1 MRRILGFLLQMFDE
15 GLEALQG
22 PCGGDGEEAA
32 LHIGPVAQKGNSEAS
47 CLGVESSRL
56 LIELMTAQGGVAL
69 PRDGA
74 FDASVTLPVVGE
86 ITSPSG
92 LFRERPNKMR

>member
-1 MRRILGFLLQMFDE
+1 MEVNVRRILGFLLQMFDE

-47 CLGVESSRL
+47 CLGVEEQQVADRVNDSPGW
-56 LIELMTAQGGVAL
+56 GGFTK
-69 PRDGA
+69 GWG
-74 FDASVTLPVVGE
+74 F
-86 ITSPSG
+86 
-92 LFRERPNKMR
+92 

>member
-1 MRRILGFLLQMFDE
+1 MEVTVRWILGFLLQMFDE
-15 GLEALQG
+15 GVEALQG

-56 LIELMTAQGGVAL
+56 LIGLKTAQGGVAL
-69 PRDGA
+69 PRDG
-74 FDASVTLPVVGE
+74 L
-86 ITSPSG
+86 
-92 LFRERPNKMR
+92 LMHL

>member
-22 PCGGDGEEAA
+22 PWGDGEEAA

-56 LIELMTAQGGVAL
+56 LIGLTTAQGGVAL
-69 PRDGA
+69 PRDG
-74 FDASVTLPVVGE
+74 L
-86 ITSPSG
+86 
-92 LFRERPNKMR
+92 LMHL